1 MTDHVT
7 SPSGPLLGVRVLDL
21 SRLVAGNMATHVIA
35 DLGAD
40 VIKIEHPERGD
51 DLRRWRVQGVEV
63 FWKVYARNKR
73 SVALDIKSEAG
84 RVALFTLIETADALV
99 ENFMPGTLERLGFAP
114 EQLLAANPNLVV
126 VRLSGWGQT
135 GPYRDRP
142 GFGTLVEAMSGYA
155 ELNGFPA
162 SPPLLPP
169 LAMADMVAG
178 LYAAVALLSALRVV
192 EGGGTG
198 QVVDISLFEPIFS
211 FISTEAAQYALTGK
225 PTPRTGN
232 QSSHTA
238 PRNAFLCAD
247 GKYVALSASMQS
259 MAERLFRA
267 IGRPDLIDD
276 PRFRTND
283 DRVRNRDTLDQI
295 IGDVIRRRTRE
306 ENLRHFEAA
315 DVTVGPI
322 LSVAELLSHPFARGR
337 GIIAEIGADGEKLPM
352 HGVVPRFSVT
362 PGRIAR
368 PAPALGQHT
377 EEVLGFLKSASAIED
392 NVERNAKAA
401 EDES

>member
-1 MTDHVT
+1 
-7 SPSGPLLGVRVLDL
+7 
-21 SRLVAGNMATHVIA
+21 
-35 DLGAD
+35 
-40 VIKIEHPERGD
+40 
-51 DLRRWRVQGVEV
+51 
-63 FWKVYARNKR
+63 
-73 SVALDIKSEAG
+73 
-84 RVALFTLIETADALV
+84 
-99 ENFMPGTLERLGFAP
+99 LERLGFAP
-114 EQLLAANPNLVV
+114 ERLLAANPKLVII
-126 VRLSGWGQT
+126 RLSGWGQT

-155 ELNGFPA
+155 ELNGFPS

-192 EGGGTG
+192 EAGGKG

-238 PRNAFLCAD
+238 PRNAYLCAD

-283 DRVRNRDTLDQI
+283 DRVQNRDALDQI
-295 IGDVIRRRTRE
+295 IGDVIRQQTRE
-306 ENLRHFEAA
+306 ENLRLFEAA
-315 DVTVGPI
+315 EVTVGPI
-322 LSVAELLSHPFARGR
+322 LSVAELLGHPFTRGR
-337 GIIAEIGADGEKLPM
+337 GIIAEVGADGEKLPM
-352 HGVVPRFSVT
+352 HGVVPRFSAT
-362 PGRIAR
+362 PGRVAR

-377 EEVLGFLKSASAIED
+377 EEVLGSLKSAKA
-392 NVERNAKAA
+392 VEGDITRKAKTARN
-401 EDES
+401 DP